1 MYLITPNIWPINK
14 KYKDFEAP
22 FYGRNDQVPILLTI
36 ILGLQHALSL
46 IGSVVSPPLAV
57 ASGAFYLDAEQTQYL
72 VSASFITAGIAT
84 AIQVTRVHITKTPL
98 YVGTGL
104 LSVVAPTF
112 DILAIVFKYTGL
124 RYSNGS
130 CPVAKNDGTNLPC
143 PDAYGALLGT
153 ILCTAWIQILMSL
166 VPPKILNRV
175 FPKVVTGSMLVLI
188 GIYLISNG
196 MENWGGG
203 SNCEG
208 GSGYYALCP
217 NISAP
222 KPLPW

>member
-1 MYLITPNIWPINK
+1 MYLITPNIWPLNR

-22 FYGRNDQVPILLTI
+22 FFAANDHVPILLTI

-57 ASGAFYLDAEQTQYL
+57 ASGAFYLNADQTQYL

-84 AIQVTRVHITKTPL
+84 AIQVTRFHITKSPL
-98 YVGTGL
+98 YIGTGL

-112 DILAIVFKYTGL
+112 DILAIAFKYTRM
-124 RYSNGS
+124 RYSNRT
-130 CPVAKNDGTNLPC
+130 CPVGEDGSKLPC
-143 PDAYGALLGT
+143 TNAYGSLLGT
-153 ILCTAWIQILMSL
+153 ILCTVFIQLLMSL

-175 FPKVVTGSMLVLI
+175 FPKVVTGCMLVLI
-188 GIYLISNG
+188 GVYLIFNG

-217 NISAP
+217 DASAP